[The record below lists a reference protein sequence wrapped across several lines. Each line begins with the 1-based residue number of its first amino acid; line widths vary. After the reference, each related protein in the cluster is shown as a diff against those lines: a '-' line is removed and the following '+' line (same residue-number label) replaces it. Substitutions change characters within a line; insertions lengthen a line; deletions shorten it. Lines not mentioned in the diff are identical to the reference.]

1 MARSSLIEAKVRN
14 ALEQARFF
22 FTRKGKKTIF
32 IEGVKD
38 YKMLSPLVN
47 DDIRLEVLD
56 GKPNVIYVGG
66 KYTSDKFAIQNKYV
80 MIMADI
86 DYDVIIRKPLL
97 NNVEYNVFCKNK
109 GFFYNDL
116 ELFLINTNALKK
128 LLINHNIN
136 FTNEELEIF
145 KDSIERAS
153 RFFGKYRA
161 ADESLKLKIGGNS
174 VLNGFSID
182 DYLIPSATTID
193 VDCDAFLKQLP
204 LWSNRKELT
213 EDLLLEAE
221 RLDSEYGR
229 KWELSNGHDVT
240 KMITAYIEEK
250 ESVRR
255 RRKITLKHE
264 DVELV
269 LRVACDSSDYRN
281 SPMGEALSLF
291 GAI

>member
-1 MARSSLIEAKVRN
+1 MVQPKVRN
-14 ALEQARFF
+14 ALDQARFF

-66 KYTSDKFAIQNKYV
+66 KYRQDNFAIQNKYV
-80 MIMADI
+80 MIMADV
-86 DYDVIIRKPLL
+86 DYDVVINKSLSI
-97 NNVEYNVFCKNK
+97 NVEYNVYCKEN

-128 LLINHNIN
+128 LLINHNVN
-136 FTNEELEIF
+136 FTTEEFEIF
-145 KDSIERAS
+145 KDSIEKTS

-161 ADESLKLKIGGNS
+161 ADEFLKHTLGGNS
-174 VLNGFSID
+174 VLNSLSID
-182 DYLIPSATTID
+182 DYLIPNAMTID
-193 VDCDAFLKQLP
+193 VDGDAFLEQLP
-204 LWSNRKELT
+204 RWSNRKELID
-213 EDLLLEAE
+213 DLLSEAE
-221 RLDSEYGR
+221 RLDSEYSG
-229 KWELSNGHDVT
+229 KWDLSNGHDVT
-240 KMITAYIEEK
+240 KMITAYIQEK
-250 ESVRR
+250 ESVKRG
-255 RRKITLKHE
+255 RKITLRHE
-264 DVELV
+264 DIELV

-281 SPMGEALSLF
+281 SPMGAALSLF